1 MQHRITDLLLTHGV
15 DQARQMAESKSER
28 QCIEITA
35 AILADD
41 QGEIGISHSGFALTS
56 LPHRSIEDALWI
68 KEGYKVT
75 LHVESGRNE
84 DGSFVGVPY
93 GAKARMILLYLQ
105 TEALRT
111 GSPIVELGRSMRAWM
126 RRMGLETGGETYKR
140 ITEQSRRI
148 SACRLTFFRD
158 VGVDDRKARLN
169 GSFVESDIPMH
180 GVRDESS
187 QMNLW
192 QDTVTLNK
200 RFYESLIDHSIPLR
214 DEAIRQLS
222 NKSLALDLYTWLA
235 YRLHTVGKPIPVSWP
250 ALYGQFGSGYAHL
263 RQFKPK
269 FRESLSYALAAYPEA
284 HVELT
289 EAGLMLHQSRPPV
302 SKRIHLVT

>member
-1 MQHRITDLLLTHGV
+1 MQRRITDIILVHGL
-15 DQARQMAESKSER
+15 DQARQMAGTKTER
-28 QCIEITA
+28 QCVEITA
-35 AILADD
+35 AMLADE

-56 LPHRSIEDALWI
+56 LPHRAIEQPLWI
-68 KEGYKVT
+68 KEGHKIT

-84 DGSFVGVPY
+84 DGTFVGVPY

-105 TEALRT
+105 TEALRK
-111 GSPIVELGRSMRAWM
+111 GSPEVELGRSMRAWM

-158 VGVDDRKARLN
+158 LGAEERKARFN
-169 GSFVESDIPMH
+169 GAFVESEIPMH
-180 GVRDESS
+180 GVRDDNG
-187 QMNLW
+187 QMTLW

-200 RFYESLIDHSIPLR
+200 RFYDSLMEHAVPLR
-214 DEAIRQLS
+214 DEAIRQLN

-235 YRLHTVGKPIPVSWP
+235 YRLHTMGKPMLVSWP
-250 ALYGQFGSGYAHL
+250 ALFGQFGCGYSHL

-269 FRESLSYALAAYPEA
+269 FREALSFALAAYPEA
-284 HVELT
+284 HVDVQDS
-289 EAGLMLHQSRPPV
+289 GLMLFQSAPPV
-302 SKRIHLVT
+302 NKRIYLAG